1 VPTLDVVIVTWNS
14 EASLPHCLASLAA
27 SARTRFTFDRIV
39 IVDNASSA
47 AIWPGQYDGLPAIAL
62 IANDRNR
69 GFAAACNQGAEGSR
83 ADYVLF
89 INPDAVVAPEA
100 LDRAVA
106 AFDEPSRRH
115 VAAIGL
121 QLVDGRGAPQATC
134 GRFLTFRAVFNQLT
148 GLSLASP
155 RRFRG
160 FRMTDW
166 DHRES
171 REVDYVS
178 AACTLLRRP
187 VFAELGGFDE
197 GFTVYLEDADFALR
211 ARRAGWRSL
220 FLAGAIACHEGG
232 WATGRDRAVRLAH
245 AWRSLL
251 VYSRKHFDPPRAVTL
266 GLVTLTLAPL
276 ARLGEAVTHASGR
289 ELVNALA
296 GYVRLYGL
304 LASDLLRRAR
314 DRDGERAREIALD
327 RARDRDLNRD
337 PTPVRDSLRSG
348 G

>member
-1 VPTLDVVIVTWNS
+1 VPTVDVVIVTWNS
-14 EASLPHCLASLAA
+14 EESLPHCLASLAA
-27 SARTRFTFDRIV
+27 SSRIRFTFDRIV
-39 IVDNASSA
+39 IVDNASSV
-47 AIWPGQYDGLPAIAL
+47 AIRPGTYDRLPAIML
-62 IANDRNR
+62 IANDSNR
-69 GFAAACNQGAEGSR
+69 GFATACNQGAAGSQ
-83 ADYVLF
+83 ADYLLF
-89 INPDAVVAPEA
+89 INPDAIVAPEA

-106 AFDEPSRRH
+106 AFDDPARRD

-121 QLVDGRGAPQATC
+121 QLVDAGGEPQATC

-166 DHRES
+166 DHRET
-171 REVDYVS
+171 RDVDYVS

-211 ARRAGWRSL
+211 ARRAGWQSR
-220 FLAGAIACHEGG
+220 FLADASVCHEGG
-232 WATGRDRAVRLAH
+232 WSTGRDRAVRLAH

-251 VYSRKHFDPPRAVTL
+251 VYSRKHFNLPRAVTL

-276 ARLGEAVTHASGR
+276 ARLGEAAMHASGR
-289 ELVNALA
+289 EVVDALA
-296 GYVRLYGL
+296 GYARLYGL
-304 LASDLLRRAR
+304 LARDLLPRR
-314 DRDGERAREIALD
+314 DREPRAGRQHDHEPA
-327 RARDRDLNRD
+327 A
-337 PTPVRDSLRSG
+337 VRDSLRSSG